1 MTRNFSEIAF
11 TPMVRAFQTR
21 MGSRENYAPLDEP
34 GAERNALTGREAE
47 FIAARDGFYQAS
59 VGENGWPYVQFRGGP
74 AGFLKVLD
82 PRTIGYADFRGNVQ
96 YISAGNI
103 EGDGRVSLILMDYA
117 NRRRLKIWGR
127 ARLID
132 SRHDGA
138 GWIDRLEVPSYRA
151 RIERAVVIDVE
162 AYDWNCP
169 QHITARFTEAE
180 IAATSAPLHAEIA
193 RLRAQIEG
201 QHGTG
206 GGVAGMEAEPIGTG
220 ALPLVISGVRQL
232 TPRIRAFELH
242 APDGGALPRVAA
254 GAHLDVPVRL
264 ADGRVATR
272 RYSITSD
279 PMRRDCYEFAV
290 LREDGGTGGSRAV
303 HQTFALG
310 IRLNCGLPG
319 NDFELHADP
328 RSALLIAGGIGIT
341 PIKSMAAALKADGRS
356 FTLHYAARSAREM
369 AYRVQLQLEYAG
381 RVQTYASD
389 CGERMDVRQVLQ
401 HAPSAAVIYVC
412 GPARLVDAVRAM
424 ATELGIAPERVRF
437 ERFVAARRF
446 DDRPVTLELRRSGRT
461 IEVGATQ
468 SILEAVEAAGLTAP
482 FSCRNGTCATCAT
495 KVLDGT
501 PEHRDSALTDP
512 ERDRAGL
519 MCICVSRAVT
529 PRLALDL

>member
-1 MTRNFSEIAF
+1 
-11 TPMVRAFQTR
+11 
-21 MGSRENYAPLDEP
+21 
-34 GAERNALTGREAE
+34 
-47 FIAARDGFYQAS
+47 
-59 VGENGWPYVQFRGGP
+59 
-74 AGFLKVLD
+74 
-82 PRTIGYADFRGNVQ
+82 
-96 YISAGNI
+96 
-103 EGDGRVSLILMDYA
+103 
-117 NRRRLKIWGR
+117 
-127 ARLID
+127 
-132 SRHDGA
+132 
-138 GWIDRLEVPSYRA
+138 
-151 RIERAVVIDVE
+151 
-162 AYDWNCP
+162 
-169 QHITARFTEAE
+169 
-180 IAATSAPLHAEIA
+180 
-193 RLRAQIEG
+193 
-201 QHGTG
+201 
-206 GGVAGMEAEPIGTG
+206 
-220 ALPLVISGVRQL
+220 LPLVISGVRQL